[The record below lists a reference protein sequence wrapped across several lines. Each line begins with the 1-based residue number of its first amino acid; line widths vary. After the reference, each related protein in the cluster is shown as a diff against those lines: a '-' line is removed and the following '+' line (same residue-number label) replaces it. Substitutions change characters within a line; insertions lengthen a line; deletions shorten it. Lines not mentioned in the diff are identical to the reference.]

1 MIMTRV
7 RTGVSTILGMV
18 SRRYAGGYALSC
30 VGTSI
35 RERFK
40 QTHLNTRYRRQLCEI
55 QGLDY
60 SYDSLFAEIPHCILP
75 ELFATLHED
84 PGEMDH
90 EMDPL
95 RALVATVSSWTSL
108 VDRRLMAETT
118 LEGNRAQVK
127 QLNER
132 SSS

>member
-18 SRRYAGGYALSC
+18 SRDTLVDTLCLALELRS
-30 VGTSI
+30 GRGSSKLTS
-35 RERFK
+35 
-40 QTHLNTRYRRQLCEI
+40 TPGYRRQLCEI